1 MEKTDRP
8 RSITIQIPEGA
19 GLAKMISSLSEWFQE
34 RIESLDKK
42 TIAIA
47 AAIGTGTIAMV
58 GTGIYFSPYLTLQ
71 NMKNATINRNAEAL
85 AAEIDFPALRA
96 SIKSN
101 VKAQVLKDDAAKNNP
116 ELVDK
121 IVGPMVDKIVSPEG
135 LEQLMLDKIP
145 EAKIDLSNL
154 QKDMAKSN
162 IDVGY
167 ESFDLFLVNIKD
179 KTEPGKNVT
188 LTLKRN
194 GLFWKLAGIDLSQV

>member
-1 MEKTDRP
+1 
-8 RSITIQIPEGA
+8 
-19 GLAKMISSLSEWFQE
+19 MISSVSAWFQE

-47 AAIGTGTIAMV
+47 AAIGTGIVALV
-58 GTGIYFSPYLTLQ
+58 GTGAYFSPYLTLQ
-71 NMKNATINRNAEAL
+71 NMKNATSNRNAEAL

-96 SIKSN
+96 SIKHN
-101 VKAQVLKDDAAKNNP
+101 VKAQILKDDAARNNP

-154 QKDMAKSN
+154 EKDMAKSN
-162 IDVGY
+162 IDMGY
-167 ESFDLFLVNIKD
+167 ESFNLFLVKIKD
-179 KTEPGKNVT
+179 KTDTGRNVT

-194 GLFWKLAGIDLSQV
+194 GLFWKLAGIDLDQV